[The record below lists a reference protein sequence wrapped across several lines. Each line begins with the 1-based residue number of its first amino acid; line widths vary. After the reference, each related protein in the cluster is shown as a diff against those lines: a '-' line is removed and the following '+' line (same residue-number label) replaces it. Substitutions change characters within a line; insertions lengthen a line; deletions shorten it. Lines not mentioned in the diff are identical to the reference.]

1 MDSKRVQGSAGPIDA
16 EGRLRRIV
24 GSTAFWRGT
33 TVTVALLTALVLW
46 LDSLG
51 GIFLPWMPPIMYVA
65 LVITFAVS
73 LATFLRFRRMDRG
86 DTE

>member
-1 MDSKRVQGSAGPIDA
+1 MDGKRGQDPAGSIDT
-16 EGRLRRIV
+16 EGRHRRIV

-51 GIFLPWMPPIMYVA
+51 GVFLPWMPPIMYVA

-73 LATFLRFRRMDRG
+73 LATFLRFRRMDRSG
-86 DTE
+86 KE